1 MPRNFGAFFIIKY
14 TKQTTYNN
22 TTPIMSDAIKHECG
36 IALLRLKKPLEFYKE
51 KYGTAFY
58 GIQKMYLLMEKQHNR
73 GQDGAGFA
81 SIKFDV
87 EPGERYIS
95 RVRSNKAQPIQDI
108 FAQINDRIN
117 EELEHHPEYQDNV
130 QLQKDHIPY
139 IGELFLGHVRY
150 GTFGKNS
157 LESVHPFL
165 RQNNWMHRNLIVAGN
180 FNMTNVTE
188 LFNSLVELGQHPKEM
203 ADTVTVMEKI
213 GHFLDDEVTDL
224 YQECKNNG
232 LSKRE
237 ASPVI
242 AEKLDIAKIL
252 KRASKGW
259 DGGYA
264 MAGLLGHGDSFVF
277 RDPAG
282 IRPAYFYEDDE
293 IVVVASERP
302 VIQTS
307 FNVPFEKVQ
316 ELQPGHA
323 LIIKKNGTV
332 SQQEIITPTVKKAC
346 SFERIYFSRGSDA
359 EIYQERKQ
367 LGKLILPAVLE
378 SIDNDTDNTVFSF
391 IPNTAETS
399 FYGMVEAA
407 NDFLNQRKNQFILDN
422 RKTLTKE
429 KLEEILSV
437 KIRTEK
443 IAIKDA
449 KLRTFI
455 TEDSSRDDLVAH
467 VYDVTYGVIKP
478 TDNLVIIDDSIV
490 RGTTLKKSILKMMD
504 RLNPK
509 RIVVVSSAPQIR
521 YPDCYGIDMAKLE
534 GLIAFQAAIELL
546 KERNLYKIVDDVYKK
561 CKSQEKLKDADVVN
575 YVNEIY
581 APFSDSEISNKIA
594 ALLHPGDI
602 NAEVKIIFQTV
613 DNLHIACPKNLGDWY
628 FTGDY
633 PTAGGNRVVNKA
645 FMNFYEGKDARAY

>member
-1 MPRNFGAFFIIKY
+1 
-14 TKQTTYNN
+14 
-22 TTPIMSDAIKHECG
+22 MSDKLNHECG
-36 IALLRLKKPLEFYKE
+36 LAFIRLLKPLEFYKE

-81 SIKFDV
+81 SIKMDV
-87 EPGERYIS
+87 APGERYIS
-95 RVRSNKAQPIQDI
+95 RVRSNDSQAIQDV

-117 EELEHHPEYQDNV
+117 EEMAAHPEYADDVALLKKNV
-130 QLQKDHIPY
+130 PY
-139 IGELFLGHVRY
+139 VGELFLGHVRY

-157 LESVHPFL
+157 IESVHPFL

-180 FNMTNVTE
+180 FNLTNVAE
-188 LFNSLVELGQHPKEM
+188 LFSSLIELGQHPKEM

-213 GHFLDDEVTDL
+213 GHFLDEEVTDL
-224 YQECKNNG
+224 YQECKING

-242 AEKLDIAKIL
+242 GEKLDVAKIL

-264 MAGLLGHGDSFVF
+264 MSGLFGHGDGFVF

-282 IRPAYFYEDDE
+282 IRPAYFYQDDE
-293 IVVVASERP
+293 VVVVASERP
-302 VIQTS
+302 VIQTV
-307 FNVPFEKVQ
+307 FNVDFELVQ
-316 ELQPGHA
+316 ELKPGHA
-323 LIIKKNGTV
+323 LIVKKDGTV
-332 SQQEIITPTVKKAC
+332 TEEEIITPTIKKAC

-359 EIYQERKQ
+359 EIYKERKM

-378 SIDNDTDNTVFSF
+378 AIESDTDNTVFSY

-399 FYGMVEAA
+399 FYGMIEAA
-407 NDFLNQRKNQFILDN
+407 QDFLNQRKNNFILKN
-422 RKTLTKE
+422 RNTLT
-429 KLEEILSV
+429 EETLQELLAV

-443 IAIKDA
+443 VAIKDA

-490 RGTTLKKSILKMMD
+490 RGTTLKMSIIKMMD
-504 RLNPK
+504 RLKPK
-509 RIVVVSSAPQIR
+509 SIIIVSSAPQIR

-534 GLIAFQAAIELL
+534 GLVAFRATMELL
-546 KERNLYKIVDDVYKK
+546 RERNLYHIVDEVYKK
-561 CKSQEKLKDADVVN
+561 CKAQEHFKDIDVVN
-575 YVNEIY
+575 YVTEIY
-581 APFSDSEISNKIA
+581 APFQPQEISDKIA
-594 ALLHPGDI
+594 ALLITEDI
-602 NAEVKIIFQTV
+602 KAEVKIIFQKV
-613 DNLHIACPKNLGDWY
+613 EDLHIACPKNLGDWY

-633 PTAGGNRVVNKA
+633 PTPGGNRVVNRA
-645 FMNFYEGKDARAY
+645 FMNFYEGKDVRAY

>member
-1 MPRNFGAFFIIKY
+1 
-14 TKQTTYNN
+14 
-22 TTPIMSDAIKHECG
+22 MSDALKHECG
-36 IALLRLKKPLEFYKE
+36 IALLRLLKPLEYYKE

-73 GQDGAGFA
+73 GQDGAGLA
-81 SIKFDV
+81 SIKLDM

-95 RVRSNKAQPIQDI
+95 RVRSNQSQPIQDI
-108 FAQINDRIN
+108 FMQINGRIN
-117 EELEHHPEYQDNV
+117 EEMALHPEYTDNV
-130 QLQKDHIPY
+130 ALQKAEIPY

-157 LESVHPFL
+157 IESVHPFL

-180 FNMTNVTE
+180 FNMTNVSE
-188 LFNSLVELGQHPKEM
+188 LFNSLVEVGQHPKEM

-213 GHFLDDEVTDL
+213 GHFLDDEVDDL
-224 YQECKNNG
+224 YFKCKNDG
-232 LSKRE
+232 YSKRE

-242 AEKLDIAKIL
+242 AERLDIAKIL
-252 KRASKGW
+252 RRAAKNW

-282 IRPAYFYEDDE
+282 IRPAYYYQDDE

-302 VIQTS
+302 VIQTV
-307 FNVPFEKVQ
+307 FNVKFEDVK
-316 ELQPGHA
+316 EIEPGHA
-323 LIIKKNGTV
+323 LIVKKDGRI
-332 SQQEIITPTVKKAC
+332 SDEEILAPLPKKAC

-359 EIYQERKQ
+359 EIYKERKE
-367 LGKLILPAVLE
+367 LGRLILPAVLE
-378 SIDNDTDNTVFSF
+378 AIEEDTDNTVFSY

-399 FYGMVEAA
+399 FYGLVEAA
-407 NDFLNQRKNQFILDN
+407 QDFLNQRKNNYILKNKD
-422 RKTLTKE
+422 TLTAQTLQE
-429 KLEEILSV
+429 LLSV

-443 IAIKDA
+443 VAIKDA

-467 VYDVTYGVIKP
+467 VYDVTYGVIQA

-509 RIVVVSSAPQIR
+509 KIVVVSSAPQIR

-534 GLIAFQAAIELL
+534 GLVAFQATLELL
-546 KERNLYKIVDDVYKK
+546 KERGSYAIVEEVYAK
-561 CKSQEKLKDADVVN
+561 CKAQEHYKDNDVVN
-575 YVNEIY
+575 YVKEFY
-581 APFSDSEISNKIA
+581 APFTDQEISDKIGIM
-594 ALLHPGDI
+594 LSSSDI
-602 NAEVKIIFQTV
+602 NAEVKVIFQTV

-633 PTAGGNRVVNKA
+633 PTPGGNRVVNRA
-645 FMNFYEGKDARAY
+645 FINFYEGNDARAY

>member
-1 MPRNFGAFFIIKY
+1 
-14 TKQTTYNN
+14 
-22 TTPIMSDAIKHECG
+22 MSDSIKHECG

-51 KYGTAFY
+51 KYGSAFY

-81 SIKFDV
+81 SIKLDV
-87 EPGERYIS
+87 APGERYIS
-95 RVRSNKAQPIQDI
+95 RVRSNDSQPIQDV
-108 FAQINDRIN
+108 FAQINARIN
-117 EELEHHPEYQDNV
+117 DEMELHPEYGNNV
-130 QLQKDHIPY
+130 DLLKKNIPY
-139 IGELFLGHVRY
+139 VGELFLGHVRY
-150 GTFGKNS
+150 GTFGKNNI
-157 LESVHPFL
+157 ESVHPFL
-165 RQNNWMHRNLIVAGN
+165 RQNNWMHRNLIIAGN

-203 ADTVTVMEKI
+203 TDTVTVMEKI
-213 GHFLDDEVTDL
+213 GHFLDEEVTEL
-224 YQECKNNG
+224 YQDCKNAG

-242 AEKLDIAKIL
+242 AERLNVVKIL
-252 KRASKGW
+252 KKASRGW

-264 MAGLLGHGDSFVF
+264 MAGLFGHGDAFVF

-282 IRPAYFYEDDE
+282 IRPAYYYEDE
-293 IVVVASERP
+293 EVVVVASERP
-302 VIQTS
+302 VIQTV
-307 FNVPFEKVQ
+307 FNADFEKVQ
-316 ELQPGHA
+316 ELQPGKA
-323 LIIKKNGTV
+323 LIIKKNGVLTEEEV
-332 SQQEIITPTVKKAC
+332 ISATIKKAC

-359 EIYQERKQ
+359 EIYQERKA
-367 LGKLILPAVLE
+367 LGKLVLPAVL
-378 SIDNDTDNTVFSF
+378 SAIDNDTDNTVFSY

-399 FYGMVEAA
+399 FYGMIEAA
-407 NDFLNQRKNQFILDN
+407 QDFLNQRKNKFILDN

-490 RGTTLKKSILKMMD
+490 RGTTLKMSILKMMD
-504 RLNPK
+504 RLKPK
-509 RIVVVSSAPQIR
+509 RIVIVSSAPQIR

-534 GLIAFQAAIELL
+534 GLIAFKAALELL
-546 KERNLYKIVDDVYKK
+546 KERNLYQIVDDVYKK
-561 CKSQEKLKDADVVN
+561 CKAQENKKDEEIKNVVT
-575 YVNEIY
+575 EIY
-581 APFSDSEISNKIA
+581 KPFSPQEISDKIA
-594 ALLHPGDI
+594 IMLSTKEL
-602 NAEVKIIFQTV
+602 NAEVKIIFQSV
-613 DNLHIACPKNLGDWY
+613 DNLHVACPKNLGDWY
-628 FTGDY
+628 FTGNY
-633 PTAGGNRVVNKA
+633 PTEGGNRVVNKA
-645 FMNFYEGKDARAY
+645 FINFYEGKDARAY

>member
-1 MPRNFGAFFIIKY
+1 
-14 TKQTTYNN
+14 
-22 TTPIMSDAIKHECG
+22 MSDTLKHECG
-36 IALLRLKKPLEFYKE
+36 IALLRLKKPLSFYKE
-51 KYGTAFY
+51 KYGSAFY

-81 SIKFDV
+81 SIKFDMK
-87 EPGERYIS
+87 PGERYIS
-95 RVRSNKAQPIQDI
+95 RVRSNASQPIQDV
-108 FAQINDRIN
+108 FSQINTRIN
-117 EELEHHPEYQDNV
+117 AEMSLHPERTDDV
-130 QLQKDHIPY
+130 RWQKNNLPY

-157 LESVHPFL
+157 IESVHPFL

-188 LFNSLVELGQHPKEM
+188 LFESLVELGQHPKEL

-213 GHFLDDEVTDL
+213 GHFLDDAVTDL
-224 YQECKNNG
+224 YQECKQNG

-242 AEKLDIAKIL
+242 AEKLDITRIL

-264 MAGLLGHGDSFVF
+264 MAGLFGHGDAFVF

-302 VIQTS
+302 VIQTV
-307 FNVPFEKVQ
+307 FNVSFDSVQ
-316 ELQPGHA
+316 ELAPGHA
-323 LIIKKNGTV
+323 LIIKKSGQTSV
-332 SQQEIITPTVKKAC
+332 SEIITPVVKKAC

-359 EIYQERKQ
+359 EIYSERKE
-367 LGKLILPAVLE
+367 LGKLLFPKVLE
-378 SIDNDTDNTVFSF
+378 AIDNDTENAVFSY
-391 IPNTAETS
+391 IPNTAEVS
-399 FYGMVEAA
+399 FFGMVEAA
-407 NDFLNQRKNQFILDN
+407 HEYLNQHKNDEILQR

-429 KLEEILSV
+429 QLHEILSR

-467 VYDVTYGVIKP
+467 VYDVTYGVVKS
-478 TDNLVIIDDSIV
+478 TDHLVIIDDSIV
-490 RGTTLKKSILKMMD
+490 RGTTLKQSILKMLD

-509 RIVVVSSAPQIR
+509 TIVVVSSAPQIR
-521 YPDCYGIDMAKLE
+521 FPDCYGIDMAKLE
-534 GLIAFQAAIELL
+534 GLVAFNAAITLL
-546 KERNLYKIVDDVYKK
+546 KERGLAHIIDAVYARCKEQENRKDD
-561 CKSQEKLKDADVVN
+561 QIINAVN
-575 YVNEIY
+575 AIY
-581 APFSDSEISNKIA
+581 EPFTDEEISAKIA
-594 ALLHPGDI
+594 QMLTPADI
-602 NAEVKIIFQTV
+602 QAKVHIIFQSV
-613 DNLHIACPKNLGDWY
+613 ANLHQACPKNLGDWY

-633 PTAGGNRVVNKA
+633 PTPGGNRVVNRA
-645 FMNFYEGKDARAY
+645 FMNYYEGKDARAY